1 MNHWPRAV
9 GDCRQVLGVNNG
21 GCQQLLLQPDVK
33 YSSARGQVVV
43 VGSLFS
49 LAALRFI
56 IKGLRYAYTYHET
69 YFWFVYANRSASTWA
84 FTPVTG
90 RLMQR

>member
-9 GDCRQVLGVNNG
+9 GHCRQVLGVNNG
-21 GCQQLLLQPDVK
+21 GCRQLLRQFDVK
-33 YSSARGQVVV
+33 CSPATRQVV
-43 VGSLFS
+43 VGSFFS

-56 IKGLRYAYTYHET
+56 IKGLGFAYTNHET
-69 YFWFVYANRSASTWA
+69 YFWFAYANRSASTWA
-84 FTPVTG
+84 FTPVRD